1 MQTANSLFLL
11 GGENLL
17 EGLNILLLL
26 SLVGYYLV
34 SPPAELI
41 RLGAALS

>member
-17 EGLNILLLL
+17 EGLSILLLL
-26 SLVGYYLV
+26 SLVGYLPV
-34 SPPAELI
+34 PPLAELI
-41 RLGAALS
+41 HLGSALS